1 MLDKLNVNT
10 EPSTTALNFE
20 QNLFLCRQNIGESE
34 RRCKTSYLEL
44 SHECDANA
52 TSLKQSINATT
63 DQLLQCR
70 SELNNCTKHLDQSLR
85 TKNGDLLQCQNRQK
99 DILQQLESCIKI
111 SDQCRIK
118 QNDGSLKL
126 NQMDSALS
134 TCRASYIKQAV
145 DCSNNLTQLNNCTKH
160 LDQSLRTKNGDLLQC
175 QNRQKDILQQLES
188 CIKIS
193 DQCRIKQNDGSLKLN
208 QMDSALSTC
217 RLSYVKQAVDCST
230 NLTKFNDLLTSCT
243 QRSDELSVKMPEIQ
257 SKLSVCETEL
267 KKASLGSIVTSDDA
281 SLMKADLLKCQTNL
295 LLESALRKQTDTKLT
310 SCEFLQ
316 TRDHYE
322 KDGISSL
329 QEQFDNC
336 QITLNRITERVT
348 NCESNYSELSQE
360 CTTNATRF
368 ETIIQGKIDETLEP
382 SELRNI
388 KDELQHCRFQNRIFQ
403 QLNISVDT
411 TAIQECHCNNK
422 SDSEQH
428 IIETSCKDTE
438 ISFGLFLTLFFETSS
453 LVAMALI
460 IIVLGCY
467 TYQLKRSFVLIRRQL
482 KDCRKQLKQMKQKA
496 TLTKTPEFV
505 VPFYQNVADTNPF
518 KFFDQVYQSIR
529 KPAREDSSME
539 LKPVRK
545 APDIPS
551 TFKQCSSEA
560 TATSNRV
567 IESPQLTN
575 ESTVI

>member
-52 TSLKQSINATT
+52 TSLKRSINATT

-145 DCSNNLTQLNNCTKH
+145 DCSNNVTQLNNCTKH
-160 LDQSLRTKNGDLLQC
+160 LDQTLRAKSDELLQC
-175 QNRQKDILQQLES
+175 QSRQK
-188 CIKIS
+188 
-193 DQCRIKQNDGSLKLN
+193 NVSLKLKTSDATLN
-208 QMDSALSTC
+208 QMESALSTC

-267 KKASLGSIVTSDDA
+267 KKASLGSIVTSDDT

-567 IESPQLTN
+567 IESPPLTN

>member
-160 LDQSLRTKNGDLLQC
+160 LDQTLRAKSDELLQC
-175 QNRQKDILQQLES
+175 QSRQK
-188 CIKIS
+188 
-193 DQCRIKQNDGSLKLN
+193 NVSLKLKTSDATLN
-208 QMDSALSTC
+208 QMESALSTC

-267 KKASLGSIVTSDDA
+267 K
-281 SLMKADLLKCQTNL
+281 
-295 LLESALRKQTDTKLT
+295 
-310 SCEFLQ
+310 
-316 TRDHYE
+316 
-322 KDGISSL
+322 
-329 QEQFDNC
+329 
-336 QITLNRITERVT
+336 
-348 NCESNYSELSQE
+348 
-360 CTTNATRF
+360 
-368 ETIIQGKIDETLEP
+368 
-382 SELRNI
+382 
-388 KDELQHCRFQNRIFQ
+388 
-403 QLNISVDT
+403 
-411 TAIQECHCNNK
+411 
-422 SDSEQH
+422 
-428 IIETSCKDTE
+428 
-438 ISFGLFLTLFFETSS
+438 
-453 LVAMALI
+453 
-460 IIVLGCY
+460 
-467 TYQLKRSFVLIRRQL
+467 
-482 KDCRKQLKQMKQKA
+482 
-496 TLTKTPEFV
+496 
-505 VPFYQNVADTNPF
+505 
-518 KFFDQVYQSIR
+518 
-529 KPAREDSSME
+529 
-539 LKPVRK
+539 
-545 APDIPS
+545 
-551 TFKQCSSEA
+551 
-560 TATSNRV
+560 
-567 IESPQLTN
+567 
-575 ESTVI
+575 

>member
-1 MLDKLNVNT
+1 M
-10 EPSTTALNFE
+10 
-20 QNLFLCRQNIGESE
+20 
-34 RRCKTSYLEL
+34 
-44 SHECDANA
+44 
-52 TSLKQSINATT
+52 
-63 DQLLQCR
+63 
-70 SELNNCTKHLDQSLR
+70 
-85 TKNGDLLQCQNRQK
+85 
-99 DILQQLESCIKI
+99 
-111 SDQCRIK
+111 
-118 QNDGSLKL
+118 
-126 NQMDSALS
+126 
-134 TCRASYIKQAV
+134 TCRRSSV
-145 DCSNNLTQLNNCTKH
+145 
-160 LDQSLRTKNGDLLQC
+160 
-175 QNRQKDILQQLES
+175 RQ
-188 CIKIS
+188 
-193 DQCRIKQNDGSLKLN
+193 RRFP
-208 QMDSALSTC
+208 AH
-217 RLSYVKQAVDCST
+217 RT

-267 KKASLGSIVTSDDA
+267 KKASLGSIVTSDDT

-496 TLTKTPEFV
+496 TLIKTPEFV

-567 IESPQLTN
+567 IESPPLTN